1 MLGKEKS
8 LSWLEEAAMETT
20 SSERLDYLAK
30 NGDYFVRLRVSRN
43 RSTSPETLAQ
53 LAKDEDY
60 NIQRSVA
67 INPHTPD
74 EILSQFVAKKMFLKE
89 VAGNP
94 NASGTT
100 LEGIL
105 YLQPDPDVRGLKKI
119 VFTGVTYEVLTEVYK
134 IVVKHP
140 NLPERYLDELLQEGR
155 LSIQDCHEAKA
166 KRNVLPIS
174 LKVKDFLPYIHNNSV
189 AILAYTEQAEHENIL
204 AMIWSEGMENE
215 NKLEKSIDF
224 YRTERQKK
232 KEPVL
237 SSEQFT
243 ADDLLDATIIRIGT
257 FPSGTAGSKSTIT
270 LTIRE
275 VEELKETNYFM
286 F

>member
-1 MLGKEKS
+1 MGKEKS

-30 NGDYFVRLRVSRN
+30 NGDYYIRLRVARSRN
-43 RSTSPETLAQ
+43 ASPETLAW
-53 LAKDEDY
+53 LASDKDY

-94 NASGTT
+94 NASGAT

-105 YLQPDPDVRGLKKI
+105 YLQPDPDVHGIKKI

-155 LSIQDCHEAKA
+155 LSERDYHEAKA
-166 KRNVLPIS
+166 SRNELPIS
-174 LKVKDFLPYIHNNSV
+174 LKLKDFLPYIHDTKI
-189 AILAYTEQAEHENIL
+189 AILAFTENTDDRQITLAEFYIEDIRDKT
-204 AMIWSEGMENE
+204 
-215 NKLEKSIDF
+215 KLNKSIDF
-224 YRTERQKK
+224 YRKK
-232 KEPVL
+232 RRKNKQL
-237 SSEQFT
+237 TLTSETFI
-243 ADDLLDATIIRIGT
+243 ADDLLNATIVRIEAS
-257 FPSGTAGSKSTIT
+257 PIT
-270 LTIRE
+270 NISSILKLTIRE
-275 VEELKETNYFM
+275 IEEVKETNYFM
-286 F
+286 L

>member
-1 MLGKEKS
+1 MFGKEKS

-20 SSERLDYLAK
+20 SSDRLNYLAK

-43 RSTSPETLAQ
+43 RSTSPEMLAR
-53 LAKDEDY
+53 LANDKDY

-74 EILSQFVAKKMFLKE
+74 EVLSQFVAKKMFLKE

-105 YLQPDPDVRGLKKI
+105 YLQPDPAVHGMKKI

-155 LSIQDCHEAKA
+155 LSAQDYHEAKA
-166 KRNVLPIS
+166 KRNMLPIS
-174 LKVKDFLPYIHNNSV
+174 LKVKDFLPYIHDNSV
-189 AILAYTEQAEHENIL
+189 AILAYTDNADCNITL
-204 AMIWSEGMENE
+204 AKISSNDIG
-215 NKLEKSIDF
+215 NKTILEKSIDF
-224 YRTERQKK
+224 YRKERKK
-232 KEPVL
+232 KKRGVL
-237 SSEQFT
+237 SSETFS
-243 ADDLLDATIIRIGT
+243 ADDLLNATIVRIEAS
-257 FPSGTAGSKSTIT
+257 PIT
-270 LTIRE
+270 NISSILKLTIRE
-275 VEELKETNYFM
+275 IEEVKETNYFM
-286 F
+286 I